1 MKSLQERLKG
11 NLFLSSMM
19 GRTDGSFCAE
29 RGEGCAL
36 VQIGAYLAEPPAY
49 GKSRYILPSSRE
61 ECVNFFRSEI
71 SKIKRSLDV
80 AVCVNLASLELE
92 WGLEAAECFR
102 SAGGDI
108 LELNVHG
115 AYKPYLEKGRL
126 RAMVL
131 PENREELFKW
141 LKEFSKIDIPF
152 LVKFRLGVIEDYT
165 PILDFIN
172 RLDIFGVHFNIRD
185 EKTGKPN
192 FHFVKWFKDKYEKIF
207 LLVSGY
213 VRSSEDAKR
222 LFDLGADM
230 VGVAEPV
237 LADPHYMKK
246 LHDCLKPKTK
256 I

>member
-1 MKSLQERLKG
+1 
-11 NLFLSSMM
+11 MM

-36 VQIGAYLAEPPAY
+36 VQIGAYLAEPPAS
-49 GKSRYILPSSRE
+49 GRSSYILPSRRE
-61 ECVNFFRSEI
+61 ECIDFFRSEI
-71 SKIKRSLDV
+71 SKIKESLDA
-80 AVCVNLASLELE
+80 AVCVNLATLKLE

-102 SAGGDI
+102 LAGGEM

-165 PILDFIN
+165 PILDFVSQ
-172 RLDIFGVHFNIRD
+172 LDIFGVHFNIRN
-185 EKTGKPN
+185 EKTRRPD
-192 FHFVKWFKDKYEKIF
+192 FEFVKWFKDKYEEIF

-213 VRSSEDAKR
+213 VRSSKDAEK

-246 LHDCLKPKTK
+246 LHDALKLK
-256 I
+256 